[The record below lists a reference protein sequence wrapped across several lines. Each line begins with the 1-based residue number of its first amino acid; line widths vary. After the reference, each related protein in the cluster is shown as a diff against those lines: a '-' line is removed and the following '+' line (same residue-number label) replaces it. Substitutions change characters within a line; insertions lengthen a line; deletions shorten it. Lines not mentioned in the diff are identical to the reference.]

1 MIRSTVTKRPHPSRK
16 HIAPL
21 FHWPYLP
28 QCARPATLA
37 ALGREKVIIK
47 KQTTASDSRHLPEQ
61 VSAREV
67 LLLRAQP
74 TYSKPTP
81 HHQGVGGVC
90 AHCLGLPN
98 KGEQS
103 NYHDALNCPRQ
114 ATPALKLGRKQ
125 ARIQPQSGSSA
136 LPPEQH
142 DPTYHFWRPV
152 PAGQSPV
159 AGLASVARMRDRAAA
174 ITGRTVSRPA
184 APGCRLSADVFGRRP
199 AARRECVSPISSRPC
214 GSQIPDVAVAPS
226 RSSKDSTWQS
236 V

>member
-1 MIRSTVTKRPHPSRK
+1 M
-16 HIAPL
+16 
-21 FHWPYLP
+21 
-28 QCARPATLA
+28 
-37 ALGREKVIIK
+37 IIK
-47 KQTTASDSRHLPEQ
+47 KQTTASYQRHLPEQ

-81 HHQGVGGVC
+81 HRQGVGGVC

-125 ARIQPQSGSSA
+125 ARIQPQSGSSEF
-136 LPPEQH
+136 PSEHH
-142 DPTYHFWRPV
+142 DPTYHFWRPAPV
-152 PAGQSPV
+152 RHTPV
-159 AGLASVARMRDRAAA
+159 AGLASAARMRDRADA
-174 ITGRTVSRPA
+174 IAGRTFSCA
-184 APGCRLSADVFGRRP
+184 AASGCRLSANVFGRRP
-199 AARRECVSPISSRPC
+199 AFRRECVPPISNRPC